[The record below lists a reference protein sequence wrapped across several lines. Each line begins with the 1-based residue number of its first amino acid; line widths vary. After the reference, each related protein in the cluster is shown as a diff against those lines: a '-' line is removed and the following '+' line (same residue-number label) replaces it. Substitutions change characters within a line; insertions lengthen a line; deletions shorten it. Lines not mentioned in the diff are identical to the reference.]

1 MCKRKQRVLL
11 VINPQKSF
19 RGNTC
24 ALEELTTYVKGVFG
38 WYDLVVVSCFST
50 SVYNNKNK
58 LYSKKLGNCGLPRIF
73 KAEEL
78 GYFLSEIS
86 GVVILNSNQRGISL
100 LELVEKDETDDFNGV
115 CVDVIGCNKLNAV
128 LATCYR
134 LWDDQYEFRVFTDKV
149 YDDSGFGNGA
159 IDVKLLLESFGAC
172 TSNSACRLEECTPVD
187 DELVGLRV

>member
-58 LYSKKLGNCGLPRIF
+58 LYSKRLGNCGLPRIF

-100 LELVEKDETDDFNGV
+100 QELVEKDETDDFNGV
-115 CVDVIGCNKLNAV
+115 CVDVIGCNELNAV

>member
-50 SVYNNKNK
+50 SVYNSKNK

-100 LELVEKDETDDFNGV
+100 QELVEKDETDDFNGV
-115 CVDVIGCNKLNAV
+115 CVDVIGCNELNAV

-172 TSNSACRLEECTPVD
+172 TSNSACRLEETTPVD

>member
-58 LYSKKLGNCGLPRIF
+58 LYSKKLGSCGLPRIF

-100 LELVEKDETDDFNGV
+100 QELVEKDETDDFNGV
-115 CVDVIGCNKLNAV
+115 CVDVIGCNELNAV

>member
-19 RGNTC
+19 RGDTC

-100 LELVEKDETDDFNGV
+100 RELVEKDETDDFNGV
-115 CVDVIGCNKLNAV
+115 CVDVIGCNELNAV

-172 TSNSACRLEECTPVD
+172 TSNSACRLEETTPVD

>member
-19 RGNTC
+19 RGDTC

-100 LELVEKDETDDFNGV
+100 QELVEKDETDDFNGV
-115 CVDVIGCNKLNAV
+115 CVDVIGCNELNAV

>member
-58 LYSKKLGNCGLPRIF
+58 LYSKKLGDCGLPRIF

-86 GVVILNSNQRGISL
+86 GVVIINSNQRGISL
-100 LELVEKDETDDFNGV
+100 QELVEKDETNDFNGV

-172 TSNSACRLEECTPVD
+172 TSNSACRLEETTPVD
-187 DELVGLRV
+187 DELVGLCV

>member
-24 ALEELTTYVKGVFG
+24 ALEEMTTYVKGVFD

-50 SVYNNKNK
+50 SVYNSKNK

-100 LELVEKDETDDFNGV
+100 QELVEKDETDDFNGA

-172 TSNSACRLEECTPVD
+172 TSNSACRLEETTPVD

>member
-19 RGNTC
+19 RGDTC

-100 LELVEKDETDDFNGV
+100 QELVEKDETDDFNGV
-115 CVDVIGCNKLNAV
+115 CVDVIGCNELNAV

-172 TSNSACRLEECTPVD
+172 TSNSACRLEETTPVD

>member
-100 LELVEKDETDDFNGV
+100 QELVEKDETDDFNGV
-115 CVDVIGCNKLNAV
+115 CVDVIGCNELNAV

>member
-100 LELVEKDETDDFNGV
+100 QELVEKDETDDFNGV
-115 CVDVIGCNKLNAV
+115 CVDVIGCNELNAV

-172 TSNSACRLEECTPVD
+172 TSNSACRLEETTPVD

>member
-24 ALEELTTYVKGVFG
+24 ALEELTTYVKGVFD

-50 SVYNNKNK
+50 SVYNSKNK

-100 LELVEKDETDDFNGV
+100 QELVEKDETDDFNGV
-115 CVDVIGCNKLNAV
+115 CVDVIGCNELNAV